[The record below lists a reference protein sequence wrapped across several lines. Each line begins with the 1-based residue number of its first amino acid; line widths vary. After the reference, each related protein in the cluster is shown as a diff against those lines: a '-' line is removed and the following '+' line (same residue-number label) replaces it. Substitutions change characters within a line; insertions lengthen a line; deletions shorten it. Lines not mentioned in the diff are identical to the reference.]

1 MNIPPNVD
9 FNDYVRVVGELEA
22 QEIHSAGRWTND
34 LIERSKGVQEYGDK
48 LPWSKTWDGGIRFRP
63 SEVTVW
69 AGQNGHRKSM
79 CLGMAALWWAKE
91 GRRIAIASLEMKPT
105 ETLWRMC
112 LQAAGSSSGGV
123 PSEEFIREFSAFAD
137 RHILVYDQLDTVKT
151 EKILGFVHYAAREL
165 ACDHVIIDSLAKA
178 GISVEDRQGETEF
191 INRLAWAAKHL
202 DCHIH
207 LVAHIRKPQSGMEH
221 KPATKYEVKGSSTL
235 VDLVDNVIVVHM
247 DKKRDQLKNL
257 PQLTEDQQDYMDKH
271 FDMLLGI
278 QKQRH
283 GAFEGTFAFYNHPS
297 LQMTAHEGKSLPFEF
312 DNPEI
317 EVQPEESVAEA
328 LVPQDDIGQKNE
340 KSVLD
345 MDQFDF

>member
-9 FNDYVRVVGELEA
+9 FNDYVSLVGELEA
-22 QEIHSAGRWTND
+22 QEIFSAGKWTED
-34 LIERSKGVQEYGDK
+34 LVERSKGVQVYGDK
-48 LPWSKTWDGGIRFRP
+48 MPWSKTWEDFRFRP

-79 CLGMAALWWAKE
+79 VLGQVMLWIAREKKV
-91 GRRIAIASLEMKPT
+91 AIASLEMKPT

-112 LQAAGSSSGGV
+112 LQAAGSSTGGT
-123 PSEEFIREFSAFAD
+123 PTEQFIREFSAFAD
-137 RHILVYDQLDTVKT
+137 KSILIYDQLDSVKT
-151 EKILGFVHYAAREL
+151 EKILGFVHYAAKHL
-165 ACDHVIIDSLAKA
+165 GCDHIVIDSLAKA

-202 DCHIH
+202 NCHIH

-247 DKKRDQLKNL
+247 DKKRDQLKHF
-257 PQLTEDQQDYMDKH
+257 PDLTEEQRDYFDSH
-271 FDMLLGI
+271 HDMLLCI

-297 LQMTAHEGKSLPFEF
+297 LQMTTREGMALPFDF
-312 DNPEI
+312 NDLI
-317 EVQPEESVAEA
+317 QT
-328 LVPQDDIGQKNE
+328 KNE
-340 KSVLD
+340 EICPEWNIDDLD
-345 MDQFDF
+345 F

>member
-9 FNDYVRVVGELEA
+9 FNDYVSLVGELEA
-22 QEIHSAGRWTND
+22 QEIFSAGKWTED
-34 LIERSKGVQEYGDK
+34 LVERSKGVQVYGDK
-48 LPWSKTWDGGIRFRP
+48 MPWSKTWEDFRFRP

-79 CLGMAALWWAKE
+79 VLGQVMLWIAREKKV
-91 GRRIAIASLEMKPT
+91 AIASLEMKPT

-112 LQAAGSSSGGV
+112 LQAAGSSTGGT
-123 PSEEFIREFSAFAD
+123 PTEQFIREFSAFAD
-137 RHILVYDQLDTVKT
+137 NSILIYDQLDSVKT
-151 EKILGFVHYAAREL
+151 EKILGFVHYAAKHL
-165 ACDHVIIDSLAKA
+165 GCDHIVIDSLAKA

-202 DCHIH
+202 NCHIH

-247 DKKRDQLKNL
+247 DKKRDQLKHL
-257 PQLTEDQQDYMDKH
+257 PDLTEEQRDYFDSH
-271 FDMLLGI
+271 HDMLLCI

-297 LQMTAHEGKSLPFEF
+297 LQMTTREGMALPFDF
-312 DNPEI
+312 NDLI
-317 EVQPEESVAEA
+317 QT
-328 LVPQDDIGQKNE
+328 KNE
-340 KSVLD
+340 EVCPEWNIDDLD
-345 MDQFDF
+345 F

>member
-9 FNDYVRVVGELEA
+9 FNDYVSLVGELEA
-22 QEIHSAGRWTND
+22 QEIFSAGKWTED
-34 LIERSKGVQEYGDK
+34 LVERSKGVQVYGDK
-48 LPWSKTWDGGIRFRP
+48 MPWSKTWEDFRFRP

-79 CLGMAALWWAKE
+79 VLGQVMLWIAREKKV
-91 GRRIAIASLEMKPT
+91 AIASLEMKPT

-112 LQAAGSSSGGV
+112 LQAAGSSTGGT
-123 PSEEFIREFSAFAD
+123 PTEEFIREFSAFAD
-137 RHILVYDQLDTVKT
+137 NSILIYDQLDSVKT
-151 EKILGFVHYAAREL
+151 EKILGFVHYAAKHL
-165 ACDHVIIDSLAKA
+165 GCDHIVIDSLAKA

-202 DCHIH
+202 NCHIH

-247 DKKRDQLKNL
+247 DKKRDQLKHL
-257 PQLTEDQQDYMDKH
+257 PDLTEEQRDYFDSH
-271 FDMLLGI
+271 HDMLLCI

-297 LQMTAHEGKSLPFEF
+297 LQMTTREGMALPFDF
-312 DNPEI
+312 NDLI
-317 EVQPEESVAEA
+317 QT
-328 LVPQDDIGQKNE
+328 KNE
-340 KSVLD
+340 EICPEWSIDDLD
-345 MDQFDF
+345 F

>member
-9 FNDYVRVVGELEA
+9 FNDYVSLVGELEA
-22 QEIHSAGRWTND
+22 QEIFSAGKWTED
-34 LIERSKGVQEYGDK
+34 LVERSKGVQVYGDK
-48 LPWSKTWDGGIRFRP
+48 MPWSKTWEDFRFRP

-79 CLGMAALWWAKE
+79 VLGQVMLWIAREKKV
-91 GRRIAIASLEMKPT
+91 AIASLEMKPT

-112 LQAAGSSSGGV
+112 LQAAGSSTGGT
-123 PSEEFIREFSAFAD
+123 PTEQFIREFSAFAD
-137 RHILVYDQLDTVKT
+137 NSILIYDQLDSVKT
-151 EKILGFVHYAAREL
+151 EKILGFVHYAAKHL
-165 ACDHVIIDSLAKA
+165 GCDHIVIDSLAKA

-202 DCHIH
+202 NCHIH

-247 DKKRDQLKNL
+247 DKKRDQLKHL
-257 PQLTEDQQDYMDKH
+257 PDLTEEQRDYFDSH
-271 FDMLLGI
+271 HDMLLCI

-297 LQMTAHEGKSLPFEF
+297 LQMTTREGMALPFDF
-312 DNPEI
+312 NDLI
-317 EVQPEESVAEA
+317 QT
-328 LVPQDDIGQKNE
+328 KNE
-340 KSVLD
+340 EICPEWNIDDLD
-345 MDQFDF
+345 F

>member
-63 SEVTVW
+63 SEVSVW

-79 CLGMAALWWAKE
+79 CLGMAALWWAKQ

-151 EKILGFVHYAAREL
+151 EKILGFVHYAAKEL
-165 ACDHVIIDSLAKA
+165 ACDHIIIDSLAKA
-178 GISVEDRQGETEF
+178 GT
-191 INRLAWAAKHL
+191 
-202 DCHIH
+202 
-207 LVAHIRKPQSGMEH
+207 
-221 KPATKYEVKGSSTL
+221 
-235 VDLVDNVIVVHM
+235 
-247 DKKRDQLKNL
+247 
-257 PQLTEDQQDYMDKH
+257 
-271 FDMLLGI
+271 
-278 QKQRH
+278 
-283 GAFEGTFAFYNHPS
+283 GAGRA
-297 LQMTAHEGKSLPFEF
+297 
-312 DNPEI
+312 
-317 EVQPEESVAEA
+317 
-328 LVPQDDIGQKNE
+328 
-340 KSVLD
+340 
-345 MDQFDF
+345 

>member
-1 MNIPPNVD
+1 MNIPPHVN
-9 FNDYVRVVGELEA
+9 FNEYVSVVGELEA
-22 QEIHSAGRWTND
+22 QEIHSAGRWEDD
-34 LIERSKGVQEYGDK
+34 LVERSKGVQEYGDK

-79 CLGMAALWWAKE
+79 CLGMAALWWAKDD
-91 GRRIAIASLEMKPT
+91 RKVAIASLEMQPT

-112 LQAAGSSSGGV
+112 LQAAGSSTGGT
-123 PSEEFIREFSAFAD
+123 PTEEFIREFSAFAD
-137 RHILVYDQLDTVKT
+137 KNILIYDQLDSVKT
-151 EKILGFVHYAAREL
+151 EKILGFVHYAAKHL
-165 ACDHVIIDSLAKA
+165 GCNHIIIDSLAKA

-202 DCHIH
+202 KCHIH

-247 DKKRDQLKNL
+247 DKKRDQLKHL
-257 PQLTEDQQDYMDKH
+257 PSLTEEQQNYFDSH
-271 FDMLLGI
+271 HDMLLCI

-297 LQMTAHEGKSLPFEF
+297 LQMTAQEGKAIPFDF
-312 DNPEI
+312 NDLI
-317 EVQPEESVAEA
+317 QT
-328 LVPQDDIGQKNE
+328 KNE
-340 KSVLD
+340 EICPNIDLE
-345 MDQFDF
+345 QFDF

>member
-9 FNDYVRVVGELEA
+9 FNDYVSLVGELEA
-22 QEIHSAGRWTND
+22 QEIFSAGKWTED
-34 LIERSKGVQEYGDK
+34 LVERSKGVQVYGDK
-48 LPWSKTWDGGIRFRP
+48 MPWSKTWEDFRFRP

-79 CLGMAALWWAKE
+79 VLGQVMLWIAREKKV
-91 GRRIAIASLEMKPT
+91 AIASLEMKPT

-112 LQAAGSSSGGV
+112 LQAAGSSTGGT
-123 PSEEFIREFSAFAD
+123 PTEEFIREFSAFAD
-137 RHILVYDQLDTVKT
+137 NSILIYDQLDSVKT
-151 EKILGFVHYAAREL
+151 EKILGFVHYAAKHL
-165 ACDHVIIDSLAKA
+165 GCDHIVIDSLAKA

-202 DCHIH
+202 NCHIH

-247 DKKRDQLKNL
+247 DKKRDQLKHL
-257 PQLTEDQQDYMDKH
+257 PDLTEDQRDYFDSH
-271 FDMLLGI
+271 HDMLLCI

-297 LQMTAHEGKSLPFEF
+297 LQMTTREGMALPFDF
-312 DNPEI
+312 NDLI
-317 EVQPEESVAEA
+317 QT
-328 LVPQDDIGQKNE
+328 KNE
-340 KSVLD
+340 EVCPEWNIDDLD
-345 MDQFDF
+345 F

>member
-9 FNDYVRVVGELEA
+9 FNDYVSLVGELEA
-22 QEIHSAGRWTND
+22 QEIFSAGKWTED
-34 LIERSKGVQEYGDK
+34 LVERSKGVQVYGDK
-48 LPWSKTWDGGIRFRP
+48 MPWSKTWEDFRFRP

-79 CLGMAALWWAKE
+79 VLGQVMLWIAREK
-91 GRRIAIASLEMKPT
+91 RVAIASLEMKPT

-112 LQAAGSSSGGV
+112 LQAAGSSTGGT
-123 PSEEFIREFSAFAD
+123 PTEQFIREFSAFAD
-137 RHILVYDQLDTVKT
+137 NSILIYDQLDSVKT
-151 EKILGFVHYAAREL
+151 EKILGFVHYAAKHL
-165 ACDHVIIDSLAKA
+165 GCDHIVIDSLAKA

-202 DCHIH
+202 NCHIH

-247 DKKRDQLKNL
+247 DKKRDQLKHL
-257 PQLTEDQQDYMDKH
+257 PDLTEEQRDYFDSH
-271 FDMLLGI
+271 HDMLLCI

-297 LQMTAHEGKSLPFEF
+297 LQMTTREGMALPFDF
-312 DNPEI
+312 NDLI
-317 EVQPEESVAEA
+317 QT
-328 LVPQDDIGQKNE
+328 KNE
-340 KSVLD
+340 EICPKWDIDDLD
-345 MDQFDF
+345 F

>member
-9 FNDYVRVVGELEA
+9 FNDYVSLVGELEA
-22 QEIHSAGRWTND
+22 QEIFSAGKWTED
-34 LIERSKGVQEYGDK
+34 LVERSKGVQVYGDK
-48 LPWSKTWDGGIRFRP
+48 MPWSKTWEDFRFRP

-79 CLGMAALWWAKE
+79 VLGQVMLWIAREKKV
-91 GRRIAIASLEMKPT
+91 AIASLEMKPT

-112 LQAAGSSSGGV
+112 LQAAGSSTGGT
-123 PSEEFIREFSAFAD
+123 PTEQFIREFSAFAD
-137 RHILVYDQLDTVKT
+137 NSILIYDQLDSVKT
-151 EKILGFVHYAAREL
+151 EKILGFVHYAAKHL
-165 ACDHVIIDSLAKA
+165 GCDHIVIDSLAKA

-202 DCHIH
+202 NCHIH

-247 DKKRDQLKNL
+247 DKKRDQLKHL
-257 PQLTEDQQDYMDKH
+257 PSLTEDQRDYFDSH
-271 FDMLLGI
+271 HDMLLCI

-297 LQMTAHEGKSLPFEF
+297 LQMTTREGMALPFDF
-312 DNPEI
+312 NDLI
-317 EVQPEESVAEA
+317 QT
-328 LVPQDDIGQKNE
+328 KNE
-340 KSVLD
+340 EVCPEWNIDDLD
-345 MDQFDF
+345 F

>member
-1 MNIPPNVD
+1 MNIPPHVN
-9 FNDYVRVVGELEA
+9 FNEYVSVVGELEA
-22 QEIHSAGRWTND
+22 QEIHSAGRWVDD
-34 LIERSKGVQEYGDK
+34 LVERSKGVQEYGDK

-79 CLGMAALWWAKE
+79 CLGMAALWWAKDD
-91 GRRIAIASLEMKPT
+91 RKVAIASLEMQPT

-112 LQAAGSSSGGV
+112 LQAAGSSTGGT
-123 PSEEFIREFSAFAD
+123 PTEEFIREFSAFAD
-137 RHILVYDQLDTVKT
+137 KNILIYDQLDSVKT
-151 EKILGFVHYAAREL
+151 EKILGFVHYAAKHL
-165 ACDHVIIDSLAKA
+165 GCNHIIIDSLAKA

-202 DCHIH
+202 KCHIH

-247 DKKRDQLKNL
+247 DKKRDQLKHL
-257 PQLTEDQQDYMDKH
+257 PSLSEEQQNYFDSH
-271 FDMLLGI
+271 HDMLLCI

-297 LQMTAHEGKSLPFEF
+297 LQMTAQEGKAIPFDFNDLIRTE
-312 DNPEI
+312 NEEI
-317 EVQPEESVAEA
+317 CPNIDLE
-328 LVPQDDIGQKNE
+328 
-340 KSVLD
+340 
-345 MDQFDF
+345 QFDF

>member
-9 FNDYVRVVGELEA
+9 FNDYVSLVGELEA
-22 QEIHSAGRWTND
+22 QEIFSAGKWTED
-34 LIERSKGVQEYGDK
+34 LVERSKGVQVYGDK
-48 LPWSKTWDGGIRFRP
+48 MPWSKTWEDFRFRP

-79 CLGMAALWWAKE
+79 VLGQVMLWIAREK
-91 GRRIAIASLEMKPT
+91 RVAIASLEMKPT

-112 LQAAGSSSGGV
+112 LQAAGSSTGGT
-123 PSEEFIREFSAFAD
+123 PTEAFIREFSAFAD
-137 RHILVYDQLDTVKT
+137 NSILIYDQLDSVKT
-151 EKILGFVHYAAREL
+151 EKILGFVHYAAKHL
-165 ACDHVIIDSLAKA
+165 GCDHIVIDSLAKA

-202 DCHIH
+202 NCHIH

-247 DKKRDQLKNL
+247 DKKRDQLKHL
-257 PQLTEDQQDYMDKH
+257 PDLTEEQRDYFDSH
-271 FDMLLGI
+271 HDMLLCI

-297 LQMTAHEGKSLPFEF
+297 LQMTTREGMALPFDF
-312 DNPEI
+312 NDLI
-317 EVQPEESVAEA
+317 QT
-328 LVPQDDIGQKNE
+328 KNE
-340 KSVLD
+340 EICPEWNIDDLD
-345 MDQFDF
+345 F

>member
-9 FNDYVRVVGELEA
+9 FNDYVSLVGELEA
-22 QEIHSAGRWTND
+22 QEIFSAGKWTED
-34 LIERSKGVQEYGDK
+34 LVERSKGVQVYGDK
-48 LPWSKTWDGGIRFRP
+48 MPWSKTWEDFRFRP

-79 CLGMAALWWAKE
+79 VLGQVMLWIAREKKV
-91 GRRIAIASLEMKPT
+91 AIASLEMKPT

-112 LQAAGSSSGGV
+112 LQAAGSSTGGT
-123 PSEEFIREFSAFAD
+123 PTEQFIREFSAFAD
-137 RHILVYDQLDTVKT
+137 NSILIYDQLDSVKT
-151 EKILGFVHYAAREL
+151 EKILGFVHYAAKHL
-165 ACDHVIIDSLAKA
+165 GCDHIVIDSLAKA

-202 DCHIH
+202 NCHIH

-247 DKKRDQLKNL
+247 DKKRDQLKHL
-257 PQLTEDQQDYMDKH
+257 PDLTEDQRDYFDSH
-271 FDMLLGI
+271 HDMLLCI

-297 LQMTAHEGKSLPFEF
+297 LQMTTREGMALPFDF
-312 DNPEI
+312 NDLI
-317 EVQPEESVAEA
+317 QT
-328 LVPQDDIGQKNE
+328 KNE
-340 KSVLD
+340 EICPEWNIDDLD
-345 MDQFDF
+345 F

>member
-1 MNIPPNVD
+1 MNIPPHVN
-9 FNDYVRVVGELEA
+9 FNEYVSVVGELEA
-22 QEIHSAGRWTND
+22 QEIHSAGRWADD
-34 LIERSKGVQEYGDK
+34 LVERSKGVQEYGDK

-79 CLGMAALWWAKE
+79 CLGMAALWWAKDD
-91 GRRIAIASLEMKPT
+91 RKVAIASLEMQPT

-112 LQAAGSSSGGV
+112 LQAAGSSTGGT
-123 PSEEFIREFSAFAD
+123 PTEEFIREFSAFAD
-137 RHILVYDQLDTVKT
+137 KNILIYDQLDSVKT
-151 EKILGFVHYAAREL
+151 EKILGFVHYAAKHL
-165 ACDHVIIDSLAKA
+165 GCNHIIIDSLAKA

-202 DCHIH
+202 KCHIH

-247 DKKRDQLKNL
+247 DKKRDQLKHL
-257 PQLTEDQQDYMDKH
+257 PSLSEEQQNYFDSH
-271 FDMLLGI
+271 HDMLLCI

-297 LQMTAHEGKSLPFEF
+297 LQMTAQEGKAIPFDFNDLIRTE
-312 DNPEI
+312 NEEI
-317 EVQPEESVAEA
+317 CPNIDLE
-328 LVPQDDIGQKNE
+328 
-340 KSVLD
+340 
-345 MDQFDF
+345 QFDF

>member
-9 FNDYVRVVGELEA
+9 FNDYVSLVGELEA
-22 QEIHSAGRWTND
+22 QEIFSAGKWTED
-34 LIERSKGVQEYGDK
+34 LVERSKGVQVYGDK
-48 LPWSKTWDGGIRFRP
+48 MPWSKTWEDFRFRP

-79 CLGMAALWWAKE
+79 VLGQVMLWIAREKKV
-91 GRRIAIASLEMKPT
+91 AIASLEMKPT

-112 LQAAGSSSGGV
+112 LQAAGSSTGGT
-123 PSEEFIREFSAFAD
+123 PTEEFIREFSAFAD
-137 RHILVYDQLDTVKT
+137 NSILIYDQLDSVKT
-151 EKILGFVHYAAREL
+151 EKILGFVHYAAKHL
-165 ACDHVIIDSLAKA
+165 GCDHIVIDSLAKA

-202 DCHIH
+202 NCHIH

-247 DKKRDQLKNL
+247 DKKRDQLKHL
-257 PQLTEDQQDYMDKH
+257 PDLTEDQRDYFDSH
-271 FDMLLGI
+271 HDMLLCI

-283 GAFEGTFAFYNHPS
+283 GGFEGTFAFYNHPS
-297 LQMTAHEGKSLPFEF
+297 LQMTTREGMALPFDF
-312 DNPEI
+312 NDL
-317 EVQPEESVAEA
+317 VQT
-328 LVPQDDIGQKNE
+328 KNE
-340 KSVLD
+340 EVCPKWDIDDLD
-345 MDQFDF
+345 F

>member
-9 FNDYVRVVGELEA
+9 FNDYVSLVGELEA
-22 QEIHSAGRWTND
+22 QEIFSAGKWTED
-34 LIERSKGVQEYGDK
+34 LVERSKGVQVYGDK
-48 LPWSKTWDGGIRFRP
+48 MPWSKTWEDFRFRP

-79 CLGMAALWWAKE
+79 VLGQVMLWIAREKKV
-91 GRRIAIASLEMKPT
+91 AIASLEMKPT

-112 LQAAGSSSGGV
+112 LQAAGSSTGGT
-123 PSEEFIREFSAFAD
+123 PTEAFIREFSAFAD
-137 RHILVYDQLDTVKT
+137 NSILIYDQLDSVKT
-151 EKILGFVHYAAREL
+151 EKILGFVHYAAKHL
-165 ACDHVIIDSLAKA
+165 GCDHIVIDSLAKA

-202 DCHIH
+202 NCHIH

-247 DKKRDQLKNL
+247 DKKRDQLKHL
-257 PQLTEDQQDYMDKH
+257 PDLTEDQRDYFDSH
-271 FDMLLGI
+271 HDMLLCI

-297 LQMTAHEGKSLPFEF
+297 LQMTTREGMALPFDF
-312 DNPEI
+312 NDLI
-317 EVQPEESVAEA
+317 QT
-328 LVPQDDIGQKNE
+328 KNE
-340 KSVLD
+340 EICPEWNIDDLD
-345 MDQFDF
+345 F

>member
-9 FNDYVRVVGELEA
+9 FNDYVSLVGELEA
-22 QEIHSAGRWTND
+22 QEIFSAGKWTED
-34 LIERSKGVQEYGDK
+34 LVERSKGVQVYGDK
-48 LPWSKTWDGGIRFRP
+48 MPWSKTWEDFRFRP

-79 CLGMAALWWAKE
+79 VLGQVMFWIAREKKV
-91 GRRIAIASLEMKPT
+91 AIASLEMKPT

-112 LQAAGSSSGGV
+112 LQAAGSSTGGT
-123 PSEEFIREFSAFAD
+123 PTEEFIREFSAFAD
-137 RHILVYDQLDTVKT
+137 TSILIYDQLDSVKT
-151 EKILGFVHYAAREL
+151 EKILGFVHYAAKHL
-165 ACDHVIIDSLAKA
+165 GCDHIVIDSLAKA

-202 DCHIH
+202 NCHIH

-247 DKKRDQLKNL
+247 DKKRDQLKHL
-257 PQLTEDQQDYMDKH
+257 PDLTEEQRDYFDSH
-271 FDMLLGI
+271 HDMLLCI

-297 LQMTAHEGKSLPFEF
+297 LQMTTREGMALPFDF
-312 DNPEI
+312 NDLI
-317 EVQPEESVAEA
+317 QT
-328 LVPQDDIGQKNE
+328 KNE
-340 KSVLD
+340 EVCPEWNIDDLD
-345 MDQFDF
+345 F

>member
-9 FNDYVRVVGELEA
+9 FNDYVSLVGELEA
-22 QEIHSAGRWTND
+22 QEIFSAGKWTED
-34 LIERSKGVQEYGDK
+34 LVERSKGVQVYGDK
-48 LPWSKTWDGGIRFRP
+48 MPWSKTWEDFRFRP

-79 CLGMAALWWAKE
+79 VLGQVMLWIAREKKV
-91 GRRIAIASLEMKPT
+91 AIASLEMKPT

-112 LQAAGSSSGGV
+112 LQAAGSSTGGT
-123 PSEEFIREFSAFAD
+123 PTEEFIREFSAFAD
-137 RHILVYDQLDTVKT
+137 NSILIYDQLDSVKT
-151 EKILGFVHYAAREL
+151 EKILGFVHYAAKHL
-165 ACDHVIIDSLAKA
+165 GCDHIVIDSLAKA

-202 DCHIH
+202 NCHIH

-247 DKKRDQLKNL
+247 DKKRDQLKHL
-257 PQLTEDQQDYMDKH
+257 PDLTEDQRDYFDSH
-271 FDMLLGI
+271 HDMLLCI

-297 LQMTAHEGKSLPFEF
+297 LQMTTREGMALPFDF
-312 DNPEI
+312 NGL
-317 EVQPEESVAEA
+317 VQT
-328 LVPQDDIGQKNE
+328 KNE
-340 KSVLD
+340 EVCPEWNIDDLD
-345 MDQFDF
+345 F

>member
-9 FNDYVRVVGELEA
+9 FNDYVSLVGELEA
-22 QEIHSAGRWTND
+22 QEIFSAGKWTED
-34 LIERSKGVQEYGDK
+34 LVERSKGVQVYGDK
-48 LPWSKTWDGGIRFRP
+48 MPWSKTWEDFRFRP

-79 CLGMAALWWAKE
+79 VLGQVMLWIAREKKV
-91 GRRIAIASLEMKPT
+91 AIASLEMKPT

-112 LQAAGSSSGGV
+112 LQAAGSSTGGT
-123 PSEEFIREFSAFAD
+123 PTEEFIREFSAFAD
-137 RHILVYDQLDTVKT
+137 NSILIYDQLDSVKT
-151 EKILGFVHYAAREL
+151 EKILGFVHYAAKHL
-165 ACDHVIIDSLAKA
+165 GCDHIVIDSLAKA

-202 DCHIH
+202 NCHIH

-247 DKKRDQLKNL
+247 DKKRDQLKHL
-257 PQLTEDQQDYMDKH
+257 PDLTEEQRDYFDSH
-271 FDMLLGI
+271 HDMLLCI

-297 LQMTAHEGKSLPFEF
+297 LQMTTREGMALPFDF
-312 DNPEI
+312 NDLI
-317 EVQPEESVAEA
+317 QT
-328 LVPQDDIGQKNE
+328 KNE
-340 KSVLD
+340 EICPEWNIDDLD
-345 MDQFDF
+345 F

>member
-9 FNDYVRVVGELEA
+9 FNDYVSLVGELEA
-22 QEIHSAGRWTND
+22 QEIFSAGKWTED
-34 LIERSKGVQEYGDK
+34 LVERSKGVQVYGDK
-48 LPWSKTWDGGIRFRP
+48 MPWSKTWEDFRFRP

-79 CLGMAALWWAKE
+79 VLGQVMLWIAREKKV
-91 GRRIAIASLEMKPT
+91 AIASLEMKPT

-112 LQAAGSSSGGV
+112 LQAAGSSTGGT
-123 PSEEFIREFSAFAD
+123 PTEEFIREFSAFAD
-137 RHILVYDQLDTVKT
+137 NSILIYDQLDSVKT
-151 EKILGFVHYAAREL
+151 EKILGFVHYAAKHL
-165 ACDHVIIDSLAKA
+165 GCDHIVIDSLAKA

-202 DCHIH
+202 NCHIH

-247 DKKRDQLKNL
+247 DKKRDQLKHL
-257 PQLTEDQQDYMDKH
+257 PDLTEEQRDYFDSH
-271 FDMLLGI
+271 HDMLLCI

-297 LQMTAHEGKSLPFEF
+297 LQMTTREGMALPFDF
-312 DNPEI
+312 NDLI
-317 EVQPEESVAEA
+317 QT
-328 LVPQDDIGQKNE
+328 KNE
-340 KSVLD
+340 EVCPKWNIDDLD
-345 MDQFDF
+345 F

>member
-9 FNDYVRVVGELEA
+9 FNDYVSLVGELEA
-22 QEIHSAGRWTND
+22 QEIFSAGKWTED
-34 LIERSKGVQEYGDK
+34 LVERSKGVQVYGDK
-48 LPWSKTWDGGIRFRP
+48 MPWSKTWEDFRFRP

-79 CLGMAALWWAKE
+79 VLGQVMLWIAREKKV
-91 GRRIAIASLEMKPT
+91 AIASLEMKPT

-112 LQAAGSSSGGV
+112 LQAAGSSTGGT
-123 PSEEFIREFSAFAD
+123 PTEQFIREFSAFAD
-137 RHILVYDQLDTVKT
+137 NSILIYDQLDSVKT
-151 EKILGFVHYAAREL
+151 EKILGFVHYAAKHL
-165 ACDHVIIDSLAKA
+165 GCDHIVIDSLAKA

-202 DCHIH
+202 NCHIH

-247 DKKRDQLKNL
+247 DKKRDQLKHL
-257 PQLTEDQQDYMDKH
+257 PSLTEDQRDYFDSH
-271 FDMLLGI
+271 HDMLLCI

-297 LQMTAHEGKSLPFEF
+297 LQMTTREGMALPFDF
-312 DNPEI
+312 NDL
-317 EVQPEESVAEA
+317 VQT
-328 LVPQDDIGQKNE
+328 KNE
-340 KSVLD
+340 EVCPEWNIDDLD
-345 MDQFDF
+345 F

>member
-9 FNDYVRVVGELEA
+9 FNDYVSLVGELEA
-22 QEIHSAGRWTND
+22 QEIFSAGKWTED
-34 LIERSKGVQEYGDK
+34 LVERSKGVQVYGDK
-48 LPWSKTWDGGIRFRP
+48 MPWSKTWEDFRFRP

-79 CLGMAALWWAKE
+79 VLGQVMLWIAREKKV
-91 GRRIAIASLEMKPT
+91 AIASLEMKPT

-112 LQAAGSSSGGV
+112 LQAAGSSTGGT
-123 PSEEFIREFSAFAD
+123 PTEEFIREFSAFAD
-137 RHILVYDQLDTVKT
+137 NSILIYDQLDSVKT
-151 EKILGFVHYAAREL
+151 EKILGFVHYAAKHL
-165 ACDHVIIDSLAKA
+165 GCDHIVIDSLAKA

-202 DCHIH
+202 NCHIH

-247 DKKRDQLKNL
+247 DKKRDQLKHL
-257 PQLTEDQQDYMDKH
+257 PDLTEEQRDYFDSH
-271 FDMLLGI
+271 HDMLLCI

-297 LQMTAHEGKSLPFEF
+297 LQMTTREEMALPFDF
-312 DNPEI
+312 NDLI
-317 EVQPEESVAEA
+317 QT
-328 LVPQDDIGQKNE
+328 KNE
-340 KSVLD
+340 EVCPEWNIDDLD
-345 MDQFDF
+345 F

>member
-9 FNDYVRVVGELEA
+9 FNDYVSLVGELEA
-22 QEIHSAGRWTND
+22 QEIFSAGKWTED
-34 LIERSKGVQEYGDK
+34 LVERSKGVQVYGDK
-48 LPWSKTWDGGIRFRP
+48 MPWSKTWEDFRFRP

-79 CLGMAALWWAKE
+79 VLGQVLLWIAREKKV
-91 GRRIAIASLEMKPT
+91 AIASLEMKPT

-112 LQAAGSSSGGV
+112 LQAAGSSTGGT
-123 PSEEFIREFSAFAD
+123 PTEEFIREFSAFAD
-137 RHILVYDQLDTVKT
+137 TSILIYDQLDSVKT
-151 EKILGFVHYAAREL
+151 EKILGFVHYAAKHL
-165 ACDHVIIDSLAKA
+165 GCDHIVIDSLAKA

-202 DCHIH
+202 NCHIH

-247 DKKRDQLKNL
+247 DKKRDQLKHL
-257 PQLTEDQQDYMDKH
+257 PDLTDDQRDYFDSH
-271 FDMLLGI
+271 HDMLLCI

-297 LQMTAHEGKSLPFEF
+297 LQMTTREGMALPFDF
-312 DNPEI
+312 NDLI
-317 EVQPEESVAEA
+317 QT
-328 LVPQDDIGQKNE
+328 KNE
-340 KSVLD
+340 EVCPEWNIDDLD
-345 MDQFDF
+345 F

>member
-9 FNDYVRVVGELEA
+9 FNDYVSLVGELEA
-22 QEIHSAGRWTND
+22 QEIFSAGKWTED
-34 LIERSKGVQEYGDK
+34 LVERSKGVQVYGDK
-48 LPWSKTWDGGIRFRP
+48 MPWSKTWEDFRFRP

-79 CLGMAALWWAKE
+79 VLGQVMLWIAREK
-91 GRRIAIASLEMKPT
+91 RVAIASLEMKPT

-112 LQAAGSSSGGV
+112 LQAAGSSTGGT
-123 PSEEFIREFSAFAD
+123 PTEEFIREFSAFAD
-137 RHILVYDQLDTVKT
+137 NSILIYDQLDSVKT
-151 EKILGFVHYAAREL
+151 EKILGFVHYAAKHL
-165 ACDHVIIDSLAKA
+165 GCDHIVIDSLAKA

-202 DCHIH
+202 NCHIH

-247 DKKRDQLKNL
+247 DKKRDQLKHL
-257 PQLTEDQQDYMDKH
+257 PDLTEEQRDYFDSH
-271 FDMLLGI
+271 HDMLLCI

-297 LQMTAHEGKSLPFEF
+297 LQMTTREGMALPFDF
-312 DNPEI
+312 NDLI
-317 EVQPEESVAEA
+317 QT
-328 LVPQDDIGQKNE
+328 KNE
-340 KSVLD
+340 EICPEWNIDDLD
-345 MDQFDF
+345 F

>member
-1 MNIPPNVD
+1 MNIPPHVN
-9 FNDYVRVVGELEA
+9 FNEYVSVVGELEA
-22 QEIHSAGRWTND
+22 QEIHSAGRWADD
-34 LIERSKGVQEYGDK
+34 LVERSKGVQEYGDK

-79 CLGMAALWWAKE
+79 CLGMAALWWAKDD
-91 GRRIAIASLEMKPT
+91 RKVAIASLEMQPT

-112 LQAAGSSSGGV
+112 LQAAGSSTGGT
-123 PSEEFIREFSAFAD
+123 PTEEFIREFSAFAD
-137 RHILVYDQLDTVKT
+137 KNILIYDQLDSVKT
-151 EKILGFVHYAAREL
+151 EKILGFVHYAAKHL
-165 ACDHVIIDSLAKA
+165 GCNHIIIDSLAKA

-202 DCHIH
+202 KCHIH

-247 DKKRDQLKNL
+247 DKKRDQLKHL
-257 PQLTEDQQDYMDKH
+257 PSLTEEQQNYFESH
-271 FDMLLGI
+271 HDMLLCI

-297 LQMTAHEGKSLPFEF
+297 LQMTAQEGKAIPFDFNDLIRTE
-312 DNPEI
+312 NEEI
-317 EVQPEESVAEA
+317 CPNIDLE
-328 LVPQDDIGQKNE
+328 
-340 KSVLD
+340 
-345 MDQFDF
+345 QFDF

>member
-9 FNDYVRVVGELEA
+9 FNDYVSLVGELEA
-22 QEIHSAGRWTND
+22 QEIFSAGKWTED
-34 LIERSKGVQEYGDK
+34 LVERSKGVQVYGDK
-48 LPWSKTWDGGIRFRP
+48 MPWSKTWEDFRFRP

-79 CLGMAALWWAKE
+79 VLGQVMLWIAREKKV
-91 GRRIAIASLEMKPT
+91 AIASLEMKPT

-112 LQAAGSSSGGV
+112 LQAAGSSTGGT
-123 PSEEFIREFSAFAD
+123 PTEEFIREFSAFAD
-137 RHILVYDQLDTVKT
+137 NSILIYDQLDSVKT
-151 EKILGFVHYAAREL
+151 EKILGFVHYAAKHL
-165 ACDHVIIDSLAKA
+165 GCDHIVIDSLAKA

-202 DCHIH
+202 NCHIH

-247 DKKRDQLKNL
+247 DKKRDQLKHL
-257 PQLTEDQQDYMDKH
+257 PDLTEEQRDYFDSH
-271 FDMLLGI
+271 HDMLLCI

-297 LQMTAHEGKSLPFEF
+297 LQMTTREGMALPFDF
-312 DNPEI
+312 NDL
-317 EVQPEESVAEA
+317 VQT
-328 LVPQDDIGQKNE
+328 KNE
-340 KSVLD
+340 EVCPEWNIDDLD
-345 MDQFDF
+345 F

>member
-9 FNDYVRVVGELEA
+9 FNDYVSLVGELEA
-22 QEIHSAGRWTND
+22 QEIFSAGKWTED
-34 LIERSKGVQEYGDK
+34 LVERSKGVQVYGDK
-48 LPWSKTWDGGIRFRP
+48 MPWSKTWEDFRFRP

-79 CLGMAALWWAKE
+79 VLGQVMLWIAREK
-91 GRRIAIASLEMKPT
+91 RVAIASLEMKPT

-112 LQAAGSSSGGV
+112 LQAAGSSTGGT
-123 PSEEFIREFSAFAD
+123 PTEGFIREFSAFAD
-137 RHILVYDQLDTVKT
+137 NSILIYDQLDSVKT
-151 EKILGFVHYAAREL
+151 EKILGFVHYAAKHL
-165 ACDHVIIDSLAKA
+165 GCDHIVIDSLAKA

-202 DCHIH
+202 NCHIH

-247 DKKRDQLKNL
+247 DKKRDQLKHL
-257 PQLTEDQQDYMDKH
+257 PDLTEDQRDYFDSH
-271 FDMLLGI
+271 HDMLLCI

-297 LQMTAHEGKSLPFEF
+297 LQMTTREGMALPFDF
-312 DNPEI
+312 NDLI
-317 EVQPEESVAEA
+317 QT
-328 LVPQDDIGQKNE
+328 KNE
-340 KSVLD
+340 EVCPEWNIDDLD
-345 MDQFDF
+345 F

>member
-9 FNDYVRVVGELEA
+9 FNDYVSLVGELEA
-22 QEIHSAGRWTND
+22 QEIFSAGKWTED
-34 LIERSKGVQEYGDK
+34 LVERSKGVQVYGDK
-48 LPWSKTWDGGIRFRP
+48 MPWSKTWEDFRFRP

-79 CLGMAALWWAKE
+79 VLGQVMLWIAREKKV
-91 GRRIAIASLEMKPT
+91 AIASLEMKPT

-112 LQAAGSSSGGV
+112 LQAAGSSTGGT
-123 PSEEFIREFSAFAD
+123 PTEEFIREFSAFAD
-137 RHILVYDQLDTVKT
+137 NSILIYDQLDSVKT
-151 EKILGFVHYAAREL
+151 EKILGFVHYAAKHL
-165 ACDHVIIDSLAKA
+165 GCDHIVIDSLAKA

-202 DCHIH
+202 NCHIH

-247 DKKRDQLKNL
+247 DKKRDQLKHL
-257 PQLTEDQQDYMDKH
+257 PDLTDEQRDYFDSH
-271 FDMLLGI
+271 HDMLLCI

-297 LQMTAHEGKSLPFEF
+297 LQMTTREGMALPFDF
-312 DNPEI
+312 NDLI
-317 EVQPEESVAEA
+317 QT
-328 LVPQDDIGQKNE
+328 KNE
-340 KSVLD
+340 EVCPKWDIDDLD
-345 MDQFDF
+345 F

>member
-9 FNDYVRVVGELEA
+9 FNDYVSLVGELEA
-22 QEIHSAGRWTND
+22 QEIFSAGKWTED
-34 LIERSKGVQEYGDK
+34 LVERSKGVQVYGDK
-48 LPWSKTWDGGIRFRP
+48 MPWSKTWEDFRFRP

-79 CLGMAALWWAKE
+79 VLGQVMLWIAREKKV
-91 GRRIAIASLEMKPT
+91 AIASLEMKPT

-112 LQAAGSSSGGV
+112 LQAAGSSTGGT
-123 PSEEFIREFSAFAD
+123 PTEEFIREFSAFAD
-137 RHILVYDQLDTVKT
+137 TSILIYDQLDSVKT
-151 EKILGFVHYAAREL
+151 EKILGFVHYAAKHL
-165 ACDHVIIDSLAKA
+165 GCDHIVIDSLAKA

-202 DCHIH
+202 NCHIH

-247 DKKRDQLKNL
+247 DKKRDQLKHL
-257 PQLTEDQQDYMDKH
+257 PDLTEEQRDYFDSH
-271 FDMLLGI
+271 HDMLLCI

-297 LQMTAHEGKSLPFEF
+297 LQMTTREGMALPFDF
-312 DNPEI
+312 NDLI
-317 EVQPEESVAEA
+317 QT
-328 LVPQDDIGQKNE
+328 KNE
-340 KSVLD
+340 EVCPEWNIDDLD
-345 MDQFDF
+345 F

>member
-9 FNDYVRVVGELEA
+9 FNDYVSLVGELEA
-22 QEIHSAGRWTND
+22 QEIFSAGKWTED
-34 LIERSKGVQEYGDK
+34 LVERSKGVQVYGDK
-48 LPWSKTWDGGIRFRP
+48 MPWSKTWEDFRFRP

-79 CLGMAALWWAKE
+79 VLGQVMLWIAREKKV
-91 GRRIAIASLEMKPT
+91 AIASLEMKPT

-112 LQAAGSSSGGV
+112 LQAAGSSTGGT
-123 PSEEFIREFSAFAD
+123 PTEQFIRDFSAFAD
-137 RHILVYDQLDTVKT
+137 TSILIYDQLDSVKT
-151 EKILGFVHYAAREL
+151 EKILGFVHYAAKHL
-165 ACDHVIIDSLAKA
+165 GCDHIVIDSLAKA

-202 DCHIH
+202 NCHIH

-247 DKKRDQLKNL
+247 DKKRDQLKHL
-257 PQLTEDQQDYMDKH
+257 PDLTEDQRDYFDSH
-271 FDMLLGI
+271 HDMLLCI

-297 LQMTAHEGKSLPFEF
+297 LQMTTREGLALPFDF
-312 DNPEI
+312 NDLI
-317 EVQPEESVAEA
+317 QT
-328 LVPQDDIGQKNE
+328 KNE
-340 KSVLD
+340 EVCPEWNIDDLD
-345 MDQFDF
+345 F

>member
-9 FNDYVRVVGELEA
+9 FNDYVSLVGELEA
-22 QEIHSAGRWTND
+22 QEIFSAGKWTED
-34 LIERSKGVQEYGDK
+34 LVERSKGVQVYGDK
-48 LPWSKTWDGGIRFRP
+48 MPWSKTWEDFRFRP

-79 CLGMAALWWAKE
+79 VLGQVMLWIAREK
-91 GRRIAIASLEMKPT
+91 RVAIASLEMKPT

-112 LQAAGSSSGGV
+112 LQAAGSSTGGT
-123 PSEEFIREFSAFAD
+123 PTEQFIREFSAFAD
-137 RHILVYDQLDTVKT
+137 NSILIYDQLDSVKT
-151 EKILGFVHYAAREL
+151 EKILGFVHYAAKHL
-165 ACDHVIIDSLAKA
+165 GCDHIVIDSLAKA

-202 DCHIH
+202 NCHIH

-247 DKKRDQLKNL
+247 DKKRDQLKHL
-257 PQLTEDQQDYMDKH
+257 PDLTEEQRDYFDSH
-271 FDMLLGI
+271 HDMLLCI

-297 LQMTAHEGKSLPFEF
+297 LQMTTREGMALPFDF
-312 DNPEI
+312 NDL
-317 EVQPEESVAEA
+317 VQT
-328 LVPQDDIGQKNE
+328 KNE
-340 KSVLD
+340 EICPEWNIDDLD
-345 MDQFDF
+345 F

>member
-9 FNDYVRVVGELEA
+9 FNDYVSLVGELEA
-22 QEIHSAGRWTND
+22 QEIFSAGKWTED
-34 LIERSKGVQEYGDK
+34 LVERSKGVQVYGDK
-48 LPWSKTWDGGIRFRP
+48 MPWSKTWEDFRFRP

-79 CLGMAALWWAKE
+79 VLGQVMLWIAREKKV
-91 GRRIAIASLEMKPT
+91 AIASLEMKPT

-112 LQAAGSSSGGV
+112 LQAAGSSTGGT
-123 PSEEFIREFSAFAD
+123 PTEEFIREFSAFAD
-137 RHILVYDQLDTVKT
+137 NSILIYDQLDSVKT
-151 EKILGFVHYAAREL
+151 EKILGFVHYAAKHL
-165 ACDHVIIDSLAKA
+165 GCDHIVIDSLAKA

-202 DCHIH
+202 NCHIH

-247 DKKRDQLKNL
+247 DKKRDQLKHL
-257 PQLTEDQQDYMDKH
+257 PDLTEEQRDYFDSH
-271 FDMLLGI
+271 HDMLLCI

-297 LQMTAHEGKSLPFEF
+297 LQMTTREGMALPFDF
-312 DNPEI
+312 NDLI
-317 EVQPEESVAEA
+317 QT
-328 LVPQDDIGQKNE
+328 KNE
-340 KSVLD
+340 EVCPEWNIDDLD
-345 MDQFDF
+345 F